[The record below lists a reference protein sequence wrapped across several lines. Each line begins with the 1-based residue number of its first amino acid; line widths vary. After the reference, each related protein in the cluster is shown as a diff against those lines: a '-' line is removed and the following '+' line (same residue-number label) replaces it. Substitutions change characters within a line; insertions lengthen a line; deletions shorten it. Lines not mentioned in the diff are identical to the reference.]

1 VGVVPLGVCQL
12 TGRRGLIGD
21 SDGARQVAV
30 TITRAGDKT
39 VPLMWRYNLLAAN
52 AAEITMLGS
61 SDRVTTDDPSVWH
74 GRFAHLSHGTLCK
87 IARHCTGIP
96 RLPHQPQEPC
106 IACVKAKMQQRAISS
121 LPAAPPHVAL
131 RPLDAL
137 AIDLFGRLPASLSEK
152 EQNTI
157 LDEIASQEPTSFA
170 ATASS
175 TRPRPSPQ
183 AQARARDS
191 PAVTS
196 ALALRRRC
204 CSSTPAP
211 RST

>member
-1 VGVVPLGVCQL
+1 
-12 TGRRGLIGD
+12 
-21 SDGARQVAV
+21 
-30 TITRAGDKT
+30 
-39 VPLMWRYNLLAAN
+39 
-52 AAEITMLGS
+52 MLGS
-61 SDRVTTDDPSVWH
+61 SNRVATDDPSVWH

-106 IACVKAKMQQRAISS
+106 IACVKAKMQQRALSS

-152 EQNTI
+152 DQNTI
-157 LDEIASQEPTSFA
+157 LDDIASQEPTSFA

-175 TRPRPSPQ
+175 TRPRPSPRG
-183 AQARARDS
+183 QARARDS
-191 PAVTS
+191 PAAKRPCASSPLLLFDT
-196 ALALRRRC
+196 
-204 CSSTPAP
+204 CSSQHVTGDPDALYDVRDIKKTCVRSASP
-211 RST
+211 RSRARAQRASTSQLGTRPALCPRVGRLKATSRR